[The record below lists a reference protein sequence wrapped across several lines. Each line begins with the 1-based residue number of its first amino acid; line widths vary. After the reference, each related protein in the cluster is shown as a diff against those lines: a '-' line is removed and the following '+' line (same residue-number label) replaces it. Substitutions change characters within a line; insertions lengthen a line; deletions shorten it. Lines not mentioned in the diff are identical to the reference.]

1 MALAEA
7 LTVNTTLRKIVVCR
21 SYMTLV
27 QGADDFSAS
36 VYDAFS
42 AMLRVNT
49 SLVLKLPLFD
59 DRDERLIDSRNQMR
73 IEQGLNQAP
82 RHCRRRGAWGRRR
95 GPASCKRMISRQSD
109 ESSACTSSLGGPTPF
124 RSPHRSWPP
133 GPAS

>member
-7 LTVNTTLRKIVVCR
+7 LTVNTPLRKIVVCR

-27 QGADDFSAS
+27 QGADEFSAS

-59 DRDERLIDSRNQMR
+59 DADRDERLIDSRNQMR

-95 GPASCKRMISRQSD
+95 GPASFKRMISRRSD
-109 ESSACTSSLGGPTPF
+109 ESSACTSSLGG
-124 RSPHRSWPP
+124 SD
-133 GPAS
+133 AI